1 MSRHAIYLR
10 LIRHEKR
17 WTCFHVTES
26 AVYIQYNTV
35 VVVVNSYSDPE
46 RSEDFS
52 FFFGTNDIILQNITF
67 DICVLNNTYMVEVI

>member
-1 MSRHAIYLR
+1 M
-10 LIRHEKR
+10 
-17 WTCFHVTES
+17 
-26 AVYIQYNTV
+26 YIQYNTV

-46 RSEDFS
+46 RSEVVS

>member
-1 MSRHAIYLR
+1 M
-10 LIRHEKR
+10 
-17 WTCFHVTES
+17 
-26 AVYIQYNTV
+26 YIQYNTV